1 MENECGIKN
10 GDFFVLV
17 ALMLID
23 NKTWTFDKS
32 WLTRVYQAL
41 DIIERNDEV
50 KKLFQKEEVENVSQS
65 NDRGGSAEENGE
77 AAQETSSQTN

>member
-1 MENECGIKN
+1 M
-10 GDFFVLV
+10 LV

-41 DIIERNDEV
+41 DIIEHNDEV
-50 KKLFQKEEVENVSQS
+50 KKLFQKKEAENT
-65 NDRGGSAEENGE
+65 
-77 AAQETSSQTN
+77 AQDN

>member
-1 MENECGIKN
+1 VENECGIKN

-32 WLTRVYQAL
+32 WLTRIYQAL
-41 DIIERNDEV
+41 DIIEHDDEI
-50 KKLFQKEEVENVSQS
+50 KRIF
-65 NDRGGSAEENGE
+65 
-77 AAQETSSQTN
+77 

>member
-1 MENECGIKN
+1 M
-10 GDFFVLV
+10 LV

-41 DIIERNDEV
+41 DIIEHNDEV
-50 KKLFQKEEVENVSQS
+50 KKLFQKKEVENVSQS

-77 AAQETSSQTN
+77 AVREATSQTN

>member
-1 MENECGIKN
+1 
-10 GDFFVLV
+10 
-17 ALMLID
+17 MLID

-50 KKLFQKEEVENVSQS
+50 KKLFQKEE
-65 NDRGGSAEENGE
+65 EENATQSTNSE
-77 AAQETSSQTN
+77 RNEINDVETT

>member
-1 MENECGIKN
+1 MDFSAVQDSNQILTKLARRVENECGIKN

-41 DIIERNDEV
+41 DIIEHNDEV
-50 KKLFQKEEVENVSQS
+50 KKLLQKEEVENT
-65 NDRGGSAEENGE
+65 
-77 AAQETSSQTN
+77 AQDN